1 MCHTSVVEREYL
13 RSLDMGEKD
22 KYIITI
28 NRQFGS
34 LGRPIAKLLAERLG
48 IEYYDREIVDKAAK
62 QLNMRVSEI
71 SELEESVDKGFFI
84 MKYPLGMGTTDVQDK
99 IFKEQKTIIE
109 NIASKESCIIVGRCA
124 DAILREYPK
133 LIRIFIYAPKEERM
147 RVCVN
152 DFQMTQS
159 EARRMIQDVDKAR
172 DRYHKQYAG
181 YLPNDLSKLNLA
193 VDSSILG
200 VEGTVEFLEDYINK
214 FLKHN
219 KS

>member
-1 MCHTSVVEREYL
+1 MCHTSAVEREYL

-22 KYIITI
+22 RYIITI

-99 IFKEQKTIIE
+99 IFKEQKAIIE

-124 DAILREYPK
+124 DAILRDYPK
-133 LIRIFIYAPKEERM
+133 LIRIFIYAPKEARI
-147 RVCVN
+147 RVCVD
-152 DFQMTQS
+152 DFQMTES
-159 EARRMIQDVDKAR
+159 EAKRMILEVDKAR
-172 DRYHKQYAG
+172 ERYHKQYAG
-181 YLPNDLSKLNLA
+181 YLPDNLSKIDLA
-193 VDSSILG
+193 VDSSSLG
-200 VEGTVEFLEDYINK
+200 VDGTVDFLENYIK
-214 FLKHN
+214 KYLQHN
-219 KS
+219 KQ